1 MQVHRQVR
9 TLTTRSYTWRKIGPV
24 VVLDEAGQH
33 AMEAADMSKTKG
45 TEMVPTVALDRPEA
59 RGFKVAPETDKESPQ
74 RYVGIVARK
83 ATGRTSA
90 GKKGPIRINP
100 DRAKLNIGINN
111 GCTTFVMKHK
121 ANSMKASTSK
131 PNQVWYVNSGSSNH
145 MTNHDEWFSY
155 LEKPVKPRVVE
166 TGDDTPHSIEH
177 VGEVPLRHVGQREI
191 DERVTRSDNN
201 KERDVSRTD
210 RQLGMQIRFTH
221 LRCLIGEEGQIIAQA
236 RREGRM
242 FILEINEVGTTMFAK
257 GQKVKSDIDVWHKQF
272 SHVNFLQLREMQ
284 TKNIFFRLPK
294 FSGWNYQVCEAC

>member
-1 MQVHRQVR
+1 M
-9 TLTTRSYTWRKIGPV
+9 
-24 VVLDEAGQH
+24 
-33 AMEAADMSKTKG
+33 
-45 TEMVPTVALDRPEA
+45 
-59 RGFKVAPETDKESPQ
+59 
-74 RYVGIVARK
+74 
-83 ATGRTSA
+83 TS
-90 GKKGPIRINP
+90 
-100 DRAKLNIGINN
+100 
-111 GCTTFVMKHK
+111 HE
-121 ANSMKASTSK
+121 
-131 PNQVWYVNSGSSNH
+131 
-145 MTNHDEWFSY
+145 EWFSY